1 MAAPHVLL
9 LTGVP
14 GAGKTTLLRKVAASL
29 SGRRIAGFTTE
40 EIRESG
46 RRVGFRI
53 VPLHGPGRVM
63 AHVDFQSRRRVSNYG
78 VDVAAIDTV
87 VEATLT
93 VDAAVELYLIDEIGK
108 MECFSE
114 RFTAAMRRLLD
125 STKRMIATVARKGG
139 GLIAD
144 VKERP
149 DVEIWEVT
157 AANRDALVERVLH
170 WIS

>member
-1 MAAPHVLL
+1 VAAPHVLL